1 MIKGHKFCRTI
12 KKTSDTRIMGD
23 PYISLT
29 SSAAIS
35 SQETCKLSLET
46 HAKLIKEALAS
57 IGQTNGCTNEFRIK
71 RYLSMSYGIPRFD
84 TDVCLRIL
92 TDRGHLIR
100 IKYNNGNICYRE
112 SKDFHNR
119 GAVLNRPIVSKMITT
134 AVKNLIS
141 STGGDVNKCFLA
153 SEIAEAITALVTDP
167 LKAPPKECRGVR
179 LFESLFLEGKYG
191 NLCVL
196 PDGRYVLDENGDRKR
211 SIWPYLVL
219 TSDQEEE
226 EEEEQTNT
234 NQSLFNDP
242 ITVVGGELVSTE
254 DAASTSSHCGI
265 SSMSQ
270 TTASRPEN

>member
-1 MIKGHKFCRTI
+1 
-12 KKTSDTRIMGD
+12 MGK
-23 PYISLT
+23 PHFLLT
-29 SSAAIS
+29 SSAVIS
-35 SQETCKLSLET
+35 SQQTSKLSLET

-57 IGQTNGCTNEFRIK
+57 IEQTNGCTNEFRIK
-71 RYLSMSYGIPRFD
+71 RYLSLNYGIPHSD
-84 TDVCLRIL
+84 IDVCLRIL
-92 TDRGHLIR
+92 TDRGHLVR

-112 SKDFHNR
+112 SKDFQDR
-119 GAVLNRPIVSKMITT
+119 GEMLNRPIVSKMIIT

-153 SEIAEAITALVTDP
+153 SEIAEAISALVTDP
-167 LKAPPKECRGVR
+167 LRPPPKECRGVR

-226 EEEEQTNT
+226 EQIDA
-234 NQSLFNDP
+234 NQSIFNDP
-242 ITVVGGELVSTE
+242 ITAVGGEIGSIE
-254 DAASTSSHCGI
+254 NAAPISPHCRI
-265 SSMSQ
+265 SSVVTLSQ
-270 TTASRPEN
+270 TTDSKSEN